1 MKKADKSAA
10 SRAKNAKS
18 AKPASKAGAA
28 RTKSAKPASKAAT
41 STKATKA
48 TKVDEKASKA
58 SKKAPAKTERRRK
71 STPVPESQIELEG
84 LPEGQDEEQERQ
96 VEAQLEEQIELPLS
110 AAEAGNVTDE
120 GDDGDDDDGDAEDG
134 GAPAALSEEERE
146 LSSIYGDDLSAP
158 SMAHVEFKDQKTAD
172 EDRPMLPEINARDER
187 RKTWEDRRDRR
198 RQEREARRAA
208 RRDRGGRPQER
219 GPHGGGRPE
228 ARPEGRPEQRQEHR
242 GQPRPEPRLEGRP
255 ERQERSA
262 ERPSE
267 RPAGPVIAAGQAAP
281 QASWGSPL
289 VSATATLFAQLRNGQ
304 PMPVR
309 QLASMLRKRS
319 LIEAEPEQVW
329 PALRAELLADER
341 AHRALGLRPRV
352 VHRGRDLFAPGPSA
366 LGSSGELETQL
377 AQSVLAITAA
387 TARGLTAWMASASP
401 SAFERLIHTY
411 VVATGYREV
420 EWIKRVDG
428 ISYAQAIAPGIDR
441 PVLLSAR
448 SGSAPLD
455 RRGVGE
461 LRVGV
466 EAKGL
471 PFGTLFAASSLS
483 PDAERE
489 LERPGRSI
497 YVVCGEALA
506 SALMSAGLGVSRAA
520 VTVNLL
526 DEQFLEDL
534 SALQS

>member
-1 MKKADKSAA
+1 MKKADKSAT
-10 SRAKNAKS
+10 SRAKS
-18 AKPASKAGAA
+18 TKPASKAGGA
-28 RTKSAKPASKAAT
+28 RTKSAKPASKATKSGKADKPT
-41 STKATKA
+41 GKASKSEDKAVKATK
-48 TKVDEKASKA
+48 
-58 SKKAPAKTERRRK
+58 KAPVKADRRRK
-71 STPVPESQIELEG
+71 PASAEAVAAA
-84 LPEGQDEEQERQ
+84 EQGDATQE
-96 VEAQLEEQIELPLS
+96 QLEELQPELPLVAVAS
-110 AAEAGNVTDE
+110 EAPAGTDD
-120 GDDGDDDDGDAEDG
+120 GDDGDDTNDDDDA
-134 GAPAALSEEERE
+134 APSLSDEERE

-158 SMAHVEFKDQKTAD
+158 SLAHVEFKDQKTAD

-187 RKTWEDRRDRR
+187 RKTWEDRRERR

-219 GPHGGGRPE
+219 GPHGSGRPDARPE
-228 ARPEGRPEQRQEHR
+228 ARPDA
-242 GQPRPEPRLEGRP
+242 RPEPRPEHRAEHRPQPPRGERPEPRNDARPEGR
-255 ERQERSA
+255 A
-262 ERPSE
+262 ERPASA
-267 RPAGPVIAAGQAAP
+267 PAPVAQG
-281 QASWGSPL
+281 SWGSPL
-289 VSATATLFAQLRNGQ
+289 VSATAALFAQLRNGQ

-309 QLASMLRKRS
+309 QLASMLRKRA
-319 LIEAEPEQVW
+319 LIEADPEQVW

-352 VHRGRDLFAPGPSA
+352 VHRGRDLFAPGPAA
-366 LGSSGELETQL
+366 LASSGELEAQL
-377 AQSVLAITAA
+377 AQSVLSISST
-387 TARGLTAWMASASP
+387 TLRGLTAWMAAASP

-411 VVATGYREV
+411 VVATGYRDV

-428 ISYAQAIAPGIDR
+428 ISYAQAIAPGIER

-448 SGSAPLD
+448 SGSAPID

-483 PDAERE
+483 LEAERE

-497 YVVCGEALA
+497 YVVCGDALA
-506 SALMSAGLGVSRAA
+506 TALIGAGLGVTRTA
-520 VTVNLL
+520 VTVHLL

-534 SALQS
+534 SGLQS